1 MGLELLR
8 STSASNSVFRVVCG
22 EMVLSDKQN
31 LHNEAVFGHV
41 REGVLG
47 ISIDD
52 QSIVLEKDD
61 LYFIS
66 PNRKYRFF
74 DNENASV
81 EVISLNFSNAAAM
94 SQDYIPQSI
103 IRALINGNC
112 SSFAKISPSES
123 SYAFILG
130 AFADVKNAES
140 EKPEYFQLLV
150 YSKMYG
156 MFYELFSNKYIK
168 ILDVEMRSKKYRALL
183 RVTHYIDEHYNEGV
197 SLEEVAEATG
207 ISRYYVSHLFKELMD
222 NTFVGYVNEL
232 RLNHAAMLLVT
243 TDSPIIEIA
252 SKSGALRRAVWHGA
266 FFGFLTRFF
275 VPKMPPAFRRFC
287 TNCPPRI
294 NRFLKKQKLIKK
306 QRENILPK
314 AIAFGIIIMFIYMFK

>member
-1 MGLELLR
+1 MGLELLN

-22 EMVLSDKQN
+22 QMILSDKQN
-31 LHNEAVFGHV
+31 LHNEAVFGRV
-41 REGVLG
+41 RSGKLG
-47 ISIDD
+47 MSIDD
-52 QSIVLEKDD
+52 QSIVLSAEDM
-61 LYFIS
+61 YFIS
-66 PNRKYRFF
+66 PNRKYRFI
-74 DNENASV
+74 DHEDAEV
-81 EVISLNFSNAAAM
+81 EIISINFSNATAV

-103 IRALINGNC
+103 IRALVNGNC
-112 SSFAKISPSES
+112 SSFAKIYPGES
-123 SYAFILG
+123 SYSFMTSAFD
-130 AFADVKNAES
+130 AVKTAETD
-140 EKPEYFQLLV
+140 KPDYFQLQV

-183 RVTHYIDEHYNEGV
+183 RVTHYIDEHYSEGV

-252 SKSGALRRAVWHGA
+252 SKSGFNNLSNFNRA
-266 FFGFLTRFF
+266 FKMYFGKTPSAYR
-275 VPKMPPAFRRFC
+275 K
-287 TNCPPRI
+287 
-294 NRFLKKQKLIKK
+294 
-306 QRENILPK
+306 
-314 AIAFGIIIMFIYMFK
+314 G